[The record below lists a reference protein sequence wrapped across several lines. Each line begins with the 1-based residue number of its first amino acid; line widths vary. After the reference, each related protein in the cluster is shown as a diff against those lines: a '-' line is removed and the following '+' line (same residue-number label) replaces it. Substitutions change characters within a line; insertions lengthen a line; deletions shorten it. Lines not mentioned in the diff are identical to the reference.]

1 MFWVAPDRTIKSSK
15 LLACSRCRRIGIQL
29 FRQEQRFSKP
39 ELKLAFY
46 EFCYDVIRIIL
57 LEMPVGAVADKSGM
71 IIMEAACSW
80 ENTSFLYV
88 TARQAGYAALRRCK
102 AN

>member
-1 MFWVAPDRTIKSSK
+1 MFLVAPDRTIKSSK

-71 IIMEAACSW
+71 IIH
-80 ENTSFLYV
+80 SFRV
-88 TARQAGYAALRRCK
+88 ALTRFYNRFVWK
-102 AN
+102 QPAHGKTPRFFM

>member
-71 IIMEAACSW
+71 IIH
-80 ENTSFLYV
+80 SFRV
-88 TARQAGYAALRRCK
+88 ALTRFYNRFVWK
-102 AN
+102 QPAHGETPRFFM